1 MRSTATFPS
10 LVCLLSTCTPR
21 RARNVAS
28 KETKFTKPTEK
39 HPEGALYH
47 WCEVEVTYPNGEKS
61 IVDSIIWAKSLE
73 KLPEAFET
81 GKVVS
86 LTTQLQGEGAGF
98 SKVGLPTMRRVDIS
112 LFDVASEEE
121 FSIVNDNV
129 IEKEEVI

>member
-1 MRSTATFPS
+1 MKIVINETTGFRE
-10 LVCLLSTCTPR
+10 LVVNAILLSIG
-21 RARNVAS
+21 NEV
-28 KETKFTKPTEK
+28 KYTKPTEN
-39 HPEGALYH
+39 HPDGAEFL